1 MCECKCVYAS
11 VVEMTE
17 KNGMG
22 ANSFLVCLG
31 VFWGWFGFLFTA
43 LIFIFTLP
51 SIFTI
56 YLLDIVQPS
65 EDKVLLI
72 LTAYST
78 ALVKGG
84 LLSSPLRILR
94 G

>member
-1 MCECKCVYAS
+1 M
-11 VVEMTE
+11 
-17 KNGMG
+17 
-22 ANSFLVCLG
+22 VCLG

-43 LIFIFTLP
+43 LMVVFTLP

-65 EDKVLLI
+65 EDKALLI
-72 LTAYST
+72 LTVYSN

-84 LLSSPLRILR
+84 LLSSPSYPQGMKPSPSSTLTFAA